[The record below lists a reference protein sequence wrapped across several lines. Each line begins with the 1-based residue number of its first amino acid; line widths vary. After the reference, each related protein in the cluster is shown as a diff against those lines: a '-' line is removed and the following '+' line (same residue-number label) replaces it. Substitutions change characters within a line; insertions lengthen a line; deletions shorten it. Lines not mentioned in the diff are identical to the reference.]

1 MDVPAV
7 VVPYDP
13 RWPEVFDA
21 LRDRADAAL
30 AGIAHVTEHVGSTAV
45 PGLDAKPIVDLD
57 VVVPDAAGAG
67 PAVAALAAAGWEH
80 EGDLG
85 IAGREAFRPPADT
98 VYHHLYVVVAGRPAH
113 RDHVDLRDFLR
124 AHPDEAARYGE
135 LKRALA
141 GLLETDRA
149 AYAGGKAQMIAELL
163 RQARTQPAA
172 RAEAQAQAT
181 RTERIRS
188 FFPAQHEHPPNEL
201 PEVLAPALTWRG
213 DEVIMAIPS
222 LLVHSTR
229 HAFRS
234 STASALTPAGI
245 SPSSWTGRASS
256 RPGTGWFGST

>member
-30 AGIAHVTEHVGSTAV
+30 AGISHVTEHVGSTAV

-67 PAVAALAAAGWEH
+67 PAVAALAAAGGEH
-80 EGDLG
+80 EGDLC

-113 RDHVDLRDFLR
+113 RDHVDPRDFLR

-149 AYAGGKAQMIAELL
+149 AYADGKAQMIAELL
-163 RQARTQPAA
+163 REARTQPAA
-172 RAEAQAQAT
+172 AGKAQAQAHAHAHAHAP
-181 RTERIRS
+181 RGSGRS
-188 FFPAQHEHPPNEL
+188 FPRSMSPRRTNCPRPGPGPDA
-201 PEVLAPALTWRG
+201 AGRRG
-213 DEVIMAIPS
+213 DHGHPLAAGLLHRSRIPQS
-222 LLVHSTR
+222 RVHLPGVG
-229 HAFRS
+229 
-234 STASALTPAGI
+234 SARAQPA
-245 SPSSWTGRASS
+245 R
-256 RPGTGWFGST
+256 